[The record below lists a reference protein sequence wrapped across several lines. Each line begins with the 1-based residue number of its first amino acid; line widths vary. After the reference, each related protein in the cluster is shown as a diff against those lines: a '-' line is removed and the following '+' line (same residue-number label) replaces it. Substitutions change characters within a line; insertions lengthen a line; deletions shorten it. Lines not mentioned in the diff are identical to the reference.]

1 MLFYQLVGVAGHST
15 GHLQDI
21 TLQLMDL
28 TEHQLKVVLSFLS
41 HCMVRN
47 NSYLD
52 TFFLFHHER
61 IRPWLFIFLVLKHPG
76 EFDQVGHQVHHRHD
90 FDQFSLQMLDMSPG
104 LCRTVYLICFLYFI
118 FKLNCFQF
126 QHFQNLK
133 IVAAWQINQI
143 FDTNFG
149 NFFYKLLLQN

>member
-1 MLFYQLVGVAGHST
+1 MLPARRCCSTLHWSAPGSHFPADGSRRGPPEQLVVSLRAVS
-15 GHLQDI
+15 LI
-21 TLQLMDL
+21 
-28 TEHQLKVVLSFLS
+28 S
-41 HCMVRN
+41 

-52 TFFLFHHER
+52 TFLLFHHETIHPR
-61 IRPWLFIFLVLKHPG
+61 LFIFLILKHSG
-76 EFDQVGHQVHHRHD
+76 EFDQVGHQVHHRHHL
-90 FDQFSLQMLDMSPG
+90 DQFSLQMLDMCPG
-104 LCRTVYLICFLYFI
+104 LCSTVYLICFLYFI